1 MKTTLSIPKAD
12 IGSIGGHICP
22 SQQLLDRVKQ
32 FIENSYRG
40 CLRPPVLGLREG
52 QCIEK
57 GDGEDQAAG
66 LLRDGHAPLLRA

>member
-1 MKTTLSIPKAD
+1 MKTTLSILKAD

-22 SQQLLDRVKQ
+22 SQQLLDGVRQ

-40 CLRPPVLGLREG
+40 YLRPPVLGLREG

-57 GDGEDQAAG
+57 GDGDQAAG
-66 LLRDGHAPLLRA
+66 FLRDGHAPLLRA